1 MPSKSGPATIPNLRF
16 AVVGLPLHGGTD
28 TARLQDRGYRRS
40 MRCPTCTSLDDK
52 VVDSRLAD
60 DGVAIRRRRECLG
73 CGRRFTTFE
82 RIEEVGL
89 VVVKRSGLREPFKRS
104 KVVAGVRAA
113 AKNRPVGPEQLEEL
127 AADVEEALR
136 LEGSEASSARVGAI
150 VLERLRA
157 LDEVAYVRFAS
168 VYKGFD
174 APGDFEREVLALTQE
189 PPPSAPPP
197 PAQASPE

>member
-1 MPSKSGPATIPNLRF
+1 
-16 AVVGLPLHGGTD
+16 
-28 TARLQDRGYRRS
+28 
-40 MRCPTCTSLDDK
+40 MRCPNCASLDDK

-60 DGVAIRRRRECLG
+60 EGVAIRRRRECLG

-89 VVVKRSGLREPFKRS
+89 VVLKRSGVREPFRRP

-113 AKNRPVGPEQLEEL
+113 AKNRPVTVEQLEGL
-127 AADVEEALR
+127 AADVEECLR

-174 APGDFEREVLALTQE
+174 DPGDFEREVLALTKTE
-189 PPPSAPPP
+189 PPPP
-197 PAQASPE
+197 PAPASG

>member
-1 MPSKSGPATIPNLRF
+1 
-16 AVVGLPLHGGTD
+16 
-28 TARLQDRGYRRS
+28 
-40 MRCPTCTSLDDK
+40 MRCPTCASLDDK

-60 DGVAIRRRRECLG
+60 EGVAIRRRRECLG

-82 RIEEVGL
+82 RVEEVGL
-89 VVVKRSGLREPFKRS
+89 VVVKRSGVREPFRRA
-104 KVVAGVRAA
+104 KVVAGVAAA
-113 AKNRPVGPEQLEEL
+113 AKNRPVGAEQLEGL

-174 APGDFEREVLALTQE
+174 DPGDFEREVLALTQVE
-189 PPPSAPPP
+189 LPRQPPP
-197 PAQASPE
+197 PVD